1 MKMRPLGSFL
11 TFLAVGTAIAADSA
25 GVKTAYSL
33 GMLVEGEWFGHD
45 GALKT
50 AALLNPKRHA
60 VWLWMMQCEYPRH
73 CHRWHQYKVWKP
85 AVNRFFEQNTG
96 KGSNG
101 ETP

>member
-1 MKMRPLGSFL
+1 MF
-11 TFLAVGTAIAADSA
+11 
-25 GVKTAYSL
+25 
-33 GMLVEGEWFGHD
+33 VEGEWFGHD

-73 CHRWHQYKVWKP
+73 CHRWHQYKVWRP
-85 AVNRFFEQNTG
+85 AVNRFFEQSTG